1 MSRSSSLQK
10 ALGAFIALV
19 VISFT
24 ASVAKADTFSATCVG
39 LVCTVS
45 TTNSQGNIVNARATF
60 VLGNNSVQVTLENLL
75 TQSQME
81 QANQLVTGLAFTVV
95 PGSTTGTLNTQTGSF
110 THLDAGGNAT
120 PTTGT
125 MGWQLNTNPLDVCVI
140 CANPTNPTAP
150 QQGILGGTGSGL
162 YPNAGNSLNAQH
174 DPFLYG
180 QVVFT
185 MTINGVTANSTL
197 SGVAIRFNTDFTT
210 VTNTPEPASMLLL
223 GSGLI
228 GLGAGFRSRYSRNKR
243 ERSDD

>member
-1 MSRSSSLQK
+1 MSQSSSLQK

-19 VISFT
+19 VISIS
-24 ASVAKADTFSATCVG
+24 ASVAKADTFSASCAG

-45 TTNSQGNIVNARATF
+45 TTNSQGQIVNARATF
-60 VLGNNSVQVTLENLL
+60 VLGTNSVQVTLENLL
-75 TQSQME
+75 SQSDMR
-81 QANQLVTGLAFTVV
+81 QANQLVTGLAFSVV
-95 PGSTTGTLNTQTGSF
+95 PGSLVGTLDSQTGAF
-110 THLDAGGNAT
+110 THLDNGTAT

-125 MGWQLNTNPLDVCVI
+125 MAWQLNTNPLDVCVI

-150 QQGILGGTGSGL
+150 EQGILGGTGSGL
-162 YPNAGNSLNAQH
+162 YPNAGSSLNAQH

-185 MTINGVTANSTL
+185 MTIQGVTANSQL

-228 GLGAGFRSRYSRNKR
+228 GLGAGFRRRYRSNKQG
-243 ERSDD
+243 S